1 MLSLG
6 DWGLLKH
13 LNMKKIKY
21 ESAMIGF
28 ITGVI
33 GLVLTILFILFTQ

>member
-6 DWGLLKH
+6 DWGLL
-13 LNMKKIKY
+13 NPNSMKKIKY

-28 ITGVI
+28 IVGII
-33 GLVLTILFILFTQ
+33 GLVLTILFILLTQ